1 MTTTDAPRPGL
12 AGGRGGAGAPGGP
25 AALRWF
31 AALRRHVG
39 RLCLILTMICLL
51 FPIYWLVQSSLST
64 QLELFHTPVYFFP
77 PHPTFAG
84 LRAAWDIIGPD
95 LWHSVIISG
104 GTVVLTLF
112 LAITAGYGLL
122 LARAR
127 RTATLVRLL
136 VLFGLV
142 FPTITFVIPLDKLL
156 YTLNLLNTY
165 QGLILA
171 DSLYAV
177 PLGVLIIYTYVL
189 SIPHE
194 LIEAARVDGASS
206 VRVLWSVVIP
216 VARPAVAT
224 TAIFAFLAAWGDF
237 LFAETFANSP
247 SVLPASIGIYNL
259 IGTSTSVVSWPEVMA
274 GSLILGLPALLG
286 VAFAQRYIRAGIST
300 GAVKG

>member
-1 MTTTDAPRPGL
+1 VTAHAQP
-12 AGGRGGAGAPGGP
+12 AGAV
-25 AALRWF
+25 
-31 AALRRHVG
+31 RRRSVPRRVLG
-39 RLCLILTMICLL
+39 STSRNVSRLFLVITLFCLI

-64 QLELFHTPVYFFP
+64 NLALYHVPVYFFP
-77 PHPTFAG
+77 PHPTLSG
-84 LRAAWDIIGPD
+84 LRNAWTIIGPD
-95 LWHSVIISG
+95 LWHSAIIAV
-104 GTVVLTLF
+104 GTVILTLF

-122 LARAR
+122 LSRTT

-156 YTLNLLNTY
+156 YTLHLLNTY

-177 PLGVLIIYTYVL
+177 PLGVLIIYTYML

-194 LIEAARVDGASS
+194 LLEAARVDGASPAK
-206 VRVLWSVVIP
+206 VLWSVVIP

-224 TAIFAFLAAWGDF
+224 AAIFAFLAAWGDF

-247 SVLPASIGIYNL
+247 SVLPAAIGIYNL
-259 IGTSTSVVSWPEVMA
+259 IGTTTTVVSWPEVMA
-274 GSLILGLPALLG
+274 GSLILGVPALLAI
-286 VAFAQRYIRAGIST
+286 AFAQRYVVAGIST
-300 GAVKG
+300 GALKG

>member
-1 MTTTDAPRPGL
+1 MTAHAQPVTVARRSTPQRLIDGT
-12 AGGRGGAGAPGGP
+12 GRQ
-25 AALRWF
+25 F
-31 AALRRHVG
+31 G
-39 RLCLILTMICLL
+39 RLFLIITLFCML

-64 QLELFHTPVYFFP
+64 NLDLYHTPAYFFP
-77 PHPTFAG
+77 PHPTLTG
-84 LRAAWDIIGPD
+84 LRNAWTIIGPD
-95 LWHSVIISG
+95 LLHSAVISV
-104 GTVVLTLF
+104 GTVILTLF

-122 LARAR
+122 LARTR

-177 PLGVLIIYTYVL
+177 PLGVLIIYTYML

-194 LIEAARVDGASS
+194 LLEAARVDGASS
-206 VRVLWSVVIP
+206 VKVLWSVVIP

-224 TAIFAFLAAWGDF
+224 AAIFAFLAAWGDF

-259 IGTSTSVVSWPEVMA
+259 IGTTTTVVSWPEVMA
-274 GSLILGLPALLG
+274 GSLILGVPALLAI
-286 VAFAQRYIRAGIST
+286 AFAQRYVRAGIST
-300 GAVKG
+300 GALKG

>member
-1 MTTTDAPRPGL
+1 MTAQAQPAGVVRRRSVPRRVL
-12 AGGRGGAGAPGGP
+12 SSTSRN
-25 AALRWF
+25 F
-31 AALRRHVG
+31 G
-39 RLCLILTMICLL
+39 RLFLIITLFCLI

-64 QLELFHTPVYFFP
+64 NLDLYHVPAYFFP
-77 PHPTFAG
+77 PHPTLSG
-84 LRAAWDIIGPD
+84 LRNAWTIIGPD
-95 LWHSVIISG
+95 LWHSAIIAV
-104 GTVVLTLF
+104 GTVILTLF

-122 LARAR
+122 LSRTR

-156 YTLNLLNTY
+156 YTLDLLNTY

-177 PLGVLIIYTYVL
+177 PLGVLIIYTYML

-194 LIEAARVDGASS
+194 LLEAARVDGASS
-206 VRVLWSVVIP
+206 VKVLWSVVIP

-224 TAIFAFLAAWGDF
+224 AAIFAFLAAWGDF

-247 SVLPASIGIYNL
+247 SVLPAAIGIYNL
-259 IGTSTSVVSWPEVMA
+259 IGTTTTVVSWPEVMA
-274 GSLILGLPALLG
+274 GSLILGVPALLAI
-286 VAFAQRYIRAGIST
+286 AFAQRYVVAGIST
-300 GAVKG
+300 GALKG

>member
-1 MTTTDAPRPGL
+1 MTAQAQPAPAIRRSMSQKVFS
-12 AGGRGGAGAPGGP
+12 ATGRN
-25 AALRWF
+25 F
-31 AALRRHVG
+31 G
-39 RLCLILTMICLL
+39 RLFLIITLFCLL

-64 QLELFHTPVYFFP
+64 NLDLYHVPAYFFP
-77 PHPTFAG
+77 PHPTLSG
-84 LRAAWDIIGPD
+84 LRNAWTIIGPD
-95 LWHSVIISG
+95 LWHSAIISV
-104 GTVVLTLF
+104 GTVILTLI

-122 LARAR
+122 LSRAR

-156 YTLNLLNTY
+156 YTLDLLNTY

-177 PLGVLIIYTYVL
+177 PLGVLIIYTYML

-194 LIEAARVDGASS
+194 LLEAARVDGAASPK
-206 VRVLWSVVIP
+206 VLWRVVIP
-216 VARPAVAT
+216 VARPAIAT
-224 TAIFAFLAAWGDF
+224 AAIFAFLAAWGDF

-259 IGTSTSVVSWPEVMA
+259 IGTTTTVVSWSEVMA
-274 GSLILGLPALLG
+274 GSLILGLPALLAI
-286 VAFAQRYIRAGIST
+286 AFAQRYVVAGIST
-300 GAVKG
+300 GALKG

>member
-1 MTTTDAPRPGL
+1 MTTHAQPVRVARVPAPVKWL
-12 AGGRGGAGAPGGP
+12 AAVRRVLGGA
-25 AALRWF
+25 
-31 AALRRHVG
+31 
-39 RLCLILTMICLL
+39 CLIITLFCLL

-64 QLELFHTPVYFFP
+64 QLELFHTPAYFFP
-77 PHPTFAG
+77 PHPTLAG
-84 LRAAWDIIGPD
+84 LRGAWNVIGPD
-95 LWHSVIISG
+95 LLHSAIISV

-122 LARAR
+122 LARTR
-127 RTATLVRLL
+127 RSATLVRLL

-177 PLGVLIIYTYVL
+177 PLAVLIIYTYML

-194 LIEAARVDGASS
+194 LLEAARVDGASS
-206 VRVLWSVVIP
+206 VKVLWSVVIP

-224 TAIFAFLAAWGDF
+224 AAIFAFLAAWGDF
-237 LFAETFANSP
+237 LFAETFTNTP

-259 IGTSTSVVSWPEVMA
+259 IGTTTTVVSWPTVMA
-274 GSLILGLPALLG
+274 GSLILGVPALLAI
-286 VAFAQRYIRAGIST
+286 AFAQRYVRAGIST
-300 GAVKG
+300 GALKG